1 MTINHQTVLIVD
13 DEKSNLKILSDLLR
27 DDVRVILAK
36 SGEQAIAKA
45 EQYRPDLV
53 LLDIVMPKM
62 NGFDVIQ
69 HLKQQA
75 STSTIPVIFVSAL
88 GDTDNEV
95 RGFDLG
101 ACDYIQ
107 KPFQS
112 SLVRA
117 RVKLHL
123 QLAKQRLLLEKL
135 ANIDPLT
142 AIANRRKFSDKLQ
155 LEWTRCQHDDRPLSL
170 VMIDID
176 YFKQFNDRYGHAA
189 GDEALSKVAQALEG
203 QLERS
208 TDFVARYGGEEFVL
222 VLPDTDQ
229 HDAQEVVERCR
240 AAVAALKIRHETA
253 GGEFLTISLGGATC
267 SGRDGEAHEQLLQRA
282 DAMLYQAKQQGR
294 DCVVWEEEV
303 CQQS

>member
-155 LEWTRCQHDDRPLSL
+155 LEWSRCQQDDRPLSL

-229 HDAQEVVERCR
+229 NDAQAIVERCR

-253 GGEFLTISLGGATC
+253 GGECLTISLGGATC

-294 DCVVWEEEV
+294 DCVVWEEEL
-303 CQQS
+303 CQQR